1 MSVEKITV
9 DGNEYVY
16 DELTDEQKYVVTQIT
31 NINAKIQQNE
41 FEVNQ
46 LKAALNHF
54 NVLLSALL
62 KKSEEPEQLELP
74 LGGQDGDEKEI
85 KKDKSN

>member
-16 DELTDEQKYVVTQIT
+16 DKLTDEQKYVVTQIK
-31 NINAKIQQNE
+31 NINVKIQQSE
-41 FEVNQ
+41 FDINQ

-54 NVLLSALL
+54 NILLSTSL
-62 KKSEEPEQLELP
+62 KKLKEPEQLELP

>member
-16 DELTDEQKYVVTQIT
+16 DELTDEQKYVVTQVT
-31 NINAKIQQNE
+31 SINAKIRQNE